1 MIGIPCES
9 SYGIPFCIIGNSME
23 FPITQ
28 KDKFQK

>member
-1 MIGIPCES
+1 MIGIPCE
-9 SYGIPFCIIGNSME
+9 IMWDPFCIIGNSME